1 MCFLCRLTTDDY
13 KHSPL
18 VKEIRVNL
26 QTEDKKNN
34 YFKTIRQFSKDNPAF
49 PEGGI
54 RHAIF
59 YRGKE
64 LEMQGAIVSF
74 GRKRLINEKKWLQLT
89 ADGFFNQITG
99 VAR

>member
-1 MCFLCRLTTDDY
+1 MTKVQSM
-13 KHSPL
+13 KHEVTAQQSS
-18 VKEIRVNL
+18 I
-26 QTEDKKNN
+26 
-34 YFKTIRQFSKDNPAF
+34 FKTIRQFSEDNPAF

-89 ADGFFNQITG
+89 ADGFFNQIAG